1 MGPEGS
7 WFLCRHPQS
16 DRLSLAEDQLDQQ
29 RNSEGSKLDR
39 QDDLVLEQVLE
50 QPELVLKPQSEEECT

>member
-1 MGPEGS
+1 M
-7 WFLCRHPQS
+7 
-16 DRLSLAEDQLDQQ
+16 AEDQLDQQ